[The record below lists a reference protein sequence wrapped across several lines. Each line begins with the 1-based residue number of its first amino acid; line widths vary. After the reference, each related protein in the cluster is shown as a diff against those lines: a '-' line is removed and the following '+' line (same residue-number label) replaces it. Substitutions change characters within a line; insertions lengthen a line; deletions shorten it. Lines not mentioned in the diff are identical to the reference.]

1 MKKVKLLFLM
11 LLFVNSFVFAE
22 SQKVKY
28 DYYVMPNALLAVD
41 EEIYVYWFNIIAAK
55 GYFVSEELREGII
68 NSGGTRFTKGY
79 RQARI
84 LEVSKVKKNLVRI
97 EYQIDYDDEFSDMF
111 WTHKGSLILIK
122 EYNKRFL

>member
-1 MKKVKLLFLM
+1 M